1 MGVRGGIVGFV
12 STGEGL
18 LGSLS
23 PFLNER
29 QSRGED
35 CSSDCSLSESV
46 LSTSGGSYTN
56 PQQIKM

>member
-1 MGVRGGIVGFV
+1 MGVMGGMVGFV
-12 STGEGL
+12 SAGEGH

-35 CSSDCSLSESV
+35 CSSACSLSESG
-46 LSTSGGSYTN
+46 LSTTGGS
-56 PQQIKM
+56 

>member
-1 MGVRGGIVGFV
+1 MGFV
-12 STGEGL
+12 SAGEGL

-23 PFLNER
+23 PLLNER
-29 QSRGED
+29 QSKGEA
-35 CSSDCSLSESV
+35 CSSDCSLSESA

>member
-1 MGVRGGIVGFV
+1 M
-12 STGEGL
+12 SAGEGL

-23 PFLNER
+23 PLLNER
-29 QSRGED
+29 QSKGEA
-35 CSSDCSLSESV
+35 CSSDCSLSESA